1 MAGCVLYTL
10 AAITAHLPAYTG
22 EYDAAVQTAILL
34 KRDLVIY
41 FRQSGELDR
50 IFIHP
55 EVAVRLTRYVFL
67 VLPHDY
73 EHQGQRLLNH
83 PSFRE
88 MQGKPGLAVVSL
100 HNPRSEH
107 YQQVISAHP
116 FVRSRY
122 RWVPDYGPEQICLI
136 LDMPSWLSLTQR
148 SMLYA
153 VSVHPENPQ
162 SVTGEPHPALMAH
175 CAAHSAR
182 QAQMQW
188 QHHADLI
195 AASARIQQQA
205 GIVLGNASEVVAE
218 SWGRIFGEESVLEA
232 AFSCV
237 DAWRQSPGHWGAVS
251 RPCRYFGYDIAR
263 GANGTWYATGFF
275 GY

>member
-1 MAGCVLYTL
+1 MAL
-10 AAITAHLPAYTG
+10 
-22 EYDAAVQTAILL
+22 Q
-34 KRDLVIY
+34 RDLVIY
-41 FRQSGELDR
+41 FREDASADW
-50 IFIHP
+50 IFQDP
-55 EVAVRLTRYVFL
+55 SVLRRL
-67 VLPHDY
+67 
-73 EHQGQRLLNH
+73 QR
-83 PSFRE
+83 FV
-88 MQGKPGLAVVSL
+88 VVSL
-100 HNPRSEH
+100 PRDYE
-107 YQQVISAHP
+107 YQGRKLLEYPAFRHMQGQAGIAIVNCHDQESPYYLQVISAHP

-136 LDMPSWLSLTQR
+136 LDLPNWLSLSQR
-148 SMLYA
+148 SMWYA
-153 VSVHPENPQ
+153 VAVHPERPQ
-162 SVTGEPHPALMAH
+162 SVQGEPHPALMAH

-195 AASARIQQQA
+195 AASQRIQEQA
-205 GIVLGNASEVVAE
+205 GIALGSASEVVAE
-218 SWGRIFGEESVLEA
+218 SWGRIFGEETVLEA